1 MKGYVYILRDRGG
14 KFYIGSTTDVS
25 RRIKQH
31 NNQHTQTTRNMDN
44 PELVL
49 IQPYESLE
57 MARRIEKKIKYLKRK
72 DYIEKMVSSGY
83 IKLKA

>member
-1 MKGYVYILRDRGG
+1 
-14 KFYIGSTTDVS
+14 
-25 RRIKQH
+25 
-31 NNQHTQTTRNMDN
+31 MDN